1 MASKQLAGDGSL
13 IWQDDP
19 DPVRP
24 LSGHGASRQTR
35 RMQLRNAGFRG
46 PTMPGRKVSP
56 TSLSSGNWSNV
67 SGGHLQSSD
76 AENHSPS
83 GARATLN
90 SVGKRA
96 GSGVLTEIGNSTL
109 TRSKKYAHVRP
120 RVTSAKFYSN
130 VEGRKTGEYDAA
142 FPMEQSS
149 PQPNHLPVP
158 AKNGFKPRS
167 TKVKGKLG
175 AKRRSVSGE
184 TKHYIDHLEAELAS
198 AQTQLSAVTSPSVT
212 RQQSSM
218 MRSLNTETRQ
228 LQEALEEWEDRYDER
243 VQEVVD
249 QYSAIEVSLRSQIRS
264 FEEQREED
272 QYRIHELEQ
281 QVENMNQNMESAEA
295 ANVHLE
301 RRLEILSDLL
311 ATSAKIDLHAETP
324 GMSRRMSRPKSM
336 HPRFPTTGNLM
347 ISPERLSEVSTQP
360 PSPALSFASSTYSH
374 LDLRQT
380 RSNQEFISGHVPQS
394 EHFTDSESVFSDAP
408 YMNESLTT
416 AEPSLPVQHTQ
427 YDMRPPSIPPR
438 GRPTRRMRR
447 FGAGSNGPR
456 PLILPSA
463 SHYDHVPASA
473 PAFDFHEASPGFPFR
488 NRSMSRNNGSPLEGR
503 RRASTMMDRATW
515 TRLTGSAMLAV
526 PRAEQGDQSI
536 LSSNSPVSGN
546 SQVASTTK
554 DFSSLGSCAGA
565 AVSRNLMEELSQ
577 IRSFDG
583 TEGSNEEDCESVSED
598 QDLDDTELQE
608 SFSEVLEPIPESHS
622 REVSET
628 TTSTATVMGLQP
640 CTSTASSTRSDSL
653 IDRLRRLFSNLWHSP
668 VQLARHL
675 LQNAQSR
682 MRLPAPLRNVQWWL
696 VSVLLGPMAKRRLLS
711 THRSH
716 NSCSNSRIGE
726 HQDDRQRLL
735 ISPENTR
742 STSEPSSISSSEC
755 EQEEEDEDLAYGTF
769 RPTTPNATSHTS
781 PKNNNKP
788 SSPRPSMAG
797 PGKKRAKNSDGSLVV
812 RTSSF
817 SSSSSPKHRQ
827 ERAKQQRDQRQR
839 QRQAGFTRH
848 SLWLW
853 LKFSITL
860 AFAIGCAFKSG
871 PGSLLAGADGGD
883 GEGADGRDGDGE
895 DCGVCVGCKTNKR
908 MMKRER
914 ERMIE
919 SGENESSGARR
930 DQRLIEPA

>member
-1 MASKQLAGDGSL
+1 MAFKQLAGDGSL

-24 LSGHGASRQTR
+24 LSGTGASRQTR

-56 TSLSSGNWSNV
+56 TSLSSGNRSNV
-67 SGGHLQSSD
+67 SGGHPQSSD
-76 AENHSPS
+76 AENQSPS
-83 GARATLN
+83 GTRASL

-96 GSGVLTEIGNSTL
+96 GSGVLAEIGNSTL
-109 TRSKKYAHVRP
+109 TRRRKHAHIRP

-130 VEGRKTGEYDAA
+130 VEGRRSEEYDAA
-142 FPMEQSS
+142 FPVEQSS
-149 PQPNHLPVP
+149 PPPDHPP
-158 AKNGFKPRS
+158 PPSKSGPKPRS
-167 TKVKGKLG
+167 AKVKGKLG

-218 MRSLNTETRQ
+218 MRTLNAKTRQ
-228 LQEALEEWEDRYDER
+228 LQEALEEWENRYDER
-243 VQEVVD
+243 VQEVAD
-249 QYSAIEVSLRSQIRS
+249 QYSAVEVSLRNQLRG

-281 QVENMNQNMESAEA
+281 QVENMSQSMESAEV

-324 GMSRRMSRPKSM
+324 GMSRRISRPKSM

-347 ISPERLSEVSTQP
+347 ISPERLSEVGTQP
-360 PSPALSFASSTYSH
+360 PSPALSFASSSYSH

-380 RSNQEFISGHVPQS
+380 RSHQEFVPGNIPQS
-394 EHFTDSESVFSDAP
+394 EHMSDSESVFSDAP
-408 YMNESLTT
+408 YMSESLTT
-416 AEPSLPVQHTQ
+416 AEPSLPVQNTQ
-427 YDMRPPSIPPR
+427 FDMRPPSVPPR

-473 PAFDFHEASPGFPFR
+473 PPFELHEASPGFPFR
-488 NRSMSRNNGSPLEGR
+488 NRSVSRRNGSPLEGR
-503 RRASTMMDRATW
+503 RRASTMMDRATMA
-515 TRLTGSAMLAV
+515 RLTGSTLLTV
-526 PRAEQGDQSI
+526 PGVEGADQSI

-546 SQVASTTK
+546 SQASTTP
-554 DFSSLGSCAGA
+554 DFSSLGSRAGA

-583 TEGSNEEDCESVSED
+583 TEGSNDDCESMSEN
-598 QDLDDTELQE
+598 LDDTELQE
-608 SFSEVLEPIPESHS
+608 SFTEALEPIPESHS

-640 CTSTASSTRSDSL
+640 CTSTASSSRSESL

-675 LQNAQSR
+675 IQNVQSR

-711 THRSH
+711 THRNH
-716 NSCSNSRIGE
+716 NHCSSSRDGE
-726 HQDDRQRLL
+726 YQDDRQHLL
-735 ISPENTR
+735 ISPESR
-742 STSEPSSISSSEC
+742 SQSRSFNSSRG
-755 EQEEEDEDLAYGTF
+755 EEDEDLAYGTF
-769 RPTTPNATSHTS
+769 RPSTPTTTPHTTDLDS
-781 PKNNNKP
+781 PDKP

-797 PGKKRAKNSDGSLVV
+797 PGKKRAKNADGSLVV
-812 RTSSF
+812 RTSS
-817 SSSSSPKHRQ
+817 SSSPSRYGRQ
-827 ERAKQQRDQRQR
+827 ERARQKDRRERQR
-839 QRQAGFTRH
+839 QGSFARH
-848 SLWLW
+848 SPWLW

-871 PGSLLAGADGGD
+871 PGGLLTGADD
-883 GEGADGRDGDGE
+883 ADE
-895 DCGVCVGCKTNKR
+895 VADCGVCAGCQTNKR
-908 MMKRER
+908 MLKTEKK
-914 ERMIE
+914 I
-919 SGENESSGARR
+919 ENEVMGGARR
-930 DQRLIEPA
+930 DQRCIE

>member
-46 PTMPGRKVSP
+46 PTLPGRKVSP

-67 SGGHLQSSD
+67 SGGLPQSSD
-76 AENHSPS
+76 AENQSPS
-83 GARATLN
+83 GTRASVN
-90 SVGKRA
+90 SMGKRA

-130 VEGRKTGEYDAA
+130 VEGRRSGEYDAA
-142 FPMEQSS
+142 FPIEQSS
-149 PQPNHLPVP
+149 PQPNNPPPPSKGLP
-158 AKNGFKPRS
+158 KPRS
-167 TKVKGKLG
+167 AKVKGKLG

-212 RQQSSM
+212 RQQTSM
-218 MRSLNTETRQ
+218 MRSLNAESRQ
-228 LQEALEEWEDRYDER
+228 LQEALEEWENRYDER

-249 QYSAIEVSLRSQIRS
+249 QCSAVEASLRSQLRG

-281 QVENMNQNMESAEA
+281 QVEIMNQNMESAEA

-301 RRLEILSDLL
+301 KRLEILSDLL

-347 ISPERLSEVSTQP
+347 ISPERLSEVGTQP
-360 PSPALSFASSTYSH
+360 PSPALSFASSSYSQ

-380 RSNQEFISGHVPQS
+380 RSHQEFISGSIPQS
-394 EHFTDSESVFSDAP
+394 EHVSDSESVFSDAP

-427 YDMRPPSIPPR
+427 SDMRPPPR

-473 PAFDFHEASPGFPFR
+473 PAFEYHEASPGFPFR
-488 NRSMSRNNGSPLEGR
+488 DRSMSRRNGSPLEGR
-503 RRASTMMDRATW
+503 RRASTMMDQATW
-515 TRLTGSAMLAV
+515 TRLTGSAMLTVPAV
-526 PRAEQGDQSI
+526 EQGDQSI
-536 LSSNSPVSGN
+536 LISNSPVSGN
-546 SQVASTTK
+546 SQTTTNK

-583 TEGSNEEDCESVSED
+583 TECSNEDCESMSSEN
-598 QDLDDTELQE
+598 QDLDDTELQD

-622 REVSET
+622 REVSEG
-628 TTSTATVMGLQP
+628 TTSTATVMGLQS
-640 CTSTASSTRSDSL
+640 CTSTASSSRSDSL

-675 LQNAQSR
+675 IQNAQSR

-711 THRSH
+711 THRNH
-716 NSCSNSRIGE
+716 NTCSSRGE
-726 HQDDRQRLL
+726 YQDDRQRLL
-735 ISPENTR
+735 MSPDQTR
-742 STSEPSSISSSEC
+742 STSESPSISSSGC
-755 EQEEEDEDLAYGTF
+755 EEDDEDLAYGTF
-769 RPTTPNATSHTS
+769 RPSTPKTSSHATALTS
-781 PKNNNKP
+781 LTDKLA
-788 SSPRPSMAG
+788 SPRPSMAG

-812 RTSSF
+812 RTSS
-817 SSSSSPKHRQ
+817 SSSPKHRLD
-827 ERAKQQRDQRQR
+827 RGRQRDRQR
-839 QRQAGFTRH
+839 QGSFSRH
-848 SLWLW
+848 SAWLW

-860 AFAIGCAFKSG
+860 AFAVGCAFKSG
-871 PGSLLAGADGGD
+871 PGSLLAGADGD
-883 GEGADGRDGDGE
+883 TDGDTSE
-895 DCGVCVGCKTNKR
+895 DCGVCAGCKTNNR
-908 MMKRER
+908 MLKKER
-914 ERMIE
+914 ERRIE
-919 SGENESSGARR
+919 IGNESVGIRH
-930 DQRLIEPA
+930 DQRCITPA

>member
-46 PTMPGRKVSP
+46 PTVPGRKVSP
-56 TSLSSGNWSNV
+56 TSLSSSNWSNV

-76 AENHSPS
+76 AENQSPS
-83 GARATLN
+83 GTRAGLN
-90 SVGKRA
+90 DSVGKRA

-109 TRSKKYAHVRP
+109 TRSKKYAHIRP

-130 VEGRKTGEYDAA
+130 VQGRRSGEYDAA
-142 FPMEQSS
+142 FPIEQSS
-149 PQPNHLPVP
+149 PQPPNHQPP
-158 AKNGFKPRS
+158 SSKSGPKPRS
-167 TKVKGKLG
+167 AKVKGKLG
-175 AKRRSVSGE
+175 AKRRSISGE
-184 TKHYIDHLEAELAS
+184 TKSYIDHLEAELAS
-198 AQTQLSAVTSPSVT
+198 AQTQLSAVTSPTIT
-212 RQQSSM
+212 RQQTNM
-218 MRSLNTETRQ
+218 MRSLNAETRQ
-228 LQEALEEWEDRYDER
+228 LQEALEEWENRYDER

-249 QYSAIEVSLRSQIRS
+249 QYSAVEASLRSQLRG

-281 QVENMNQNMESAEA
+281 QVENMNQSMESAEA

-347 ISPERLSEVSTQP
+347 ISPERLSEVGTQP
-360 PSPALSFASSTYSH
+360 PSPALSFASSSYSH

-380 RSNQEFISGHVPQS
+380 RSNQEFISGHISRS
-394 EHFTDSESVFSDAP
+394 ENVSDSESIFSDAP

-473 PAFDFHEASPGFPFR
+473 PAFDYHEASTGFPFR
-488 NRSMSRNNGSPLEGR
+488 DRSMSRTNGSPLEGR

-515 TRLTGSAMLAV
+515 TRLTGIEMLTV
-526 PRAEQGDQSI
+526 PRDESGDQSI
-536 LSSNSPVSGN
+536 LTSNSHASGK
-546 SQVASTTK
+546 SQGFSTTK
-554 DFSSLGSCAGA
+554 DYSSLGSCAGA

-583 TEGSNEEDCESVSED
+583 TEGSQEEDCESMSSEN

-622 REVSET
+622 LEVSEG
-628 TTSTATVMGLQP
+628 TTSTATIMGLKP
-640 CTSTASSTRSDSL
+640 CTSTSSSSRSDSL

-675 LQNAQSR
+675 IQNAQSR
-682 MRLPAPLRNVQWWL
+682 MRLPAPLRNIQWWL

-711 THRSH
+711 THR
-716 NSCSNSRIGE
+716 NDCSSRGGE
-726 HQDDRQRLL
+726 YQDDRQRLL
-735 ISPENTR
+735 ISPEHNR
-742 STSEPSSISSSEC
+742 STSQTPSISGSEC
-755 EQEEEDEDLAYGTF
+755 EEEDEHLAYGTF
-769 RPTTPNATSHTS
+769 RPTTPNTASYTS
-781 PKNNNKP
+781 PNNKP

-797 PGKKRAKNSDGSLVV
+797 PGKKRVKNPDGSLIV
-812 RTSSF
+812 RNSSSF
-817 SSSSSPKHRQ
+817 SPMVRQ
-827 ERAKQQRDQRQR
+827 KQQREQQRQR
-839 QRQAGFTRH
+839 QRRSSFSRH
-848 SLWLW
+848 SPWLW

-871 PGSLLAGADGGD
+871 PGSLLAGADGD
-883 GEGADGRDGDGE
+883 DEGNVDGE
-895 DCGVCVGCKTNKR
+895 DCGVCAGCKTNKR
-908 MMKRER
+908 MLKREM

-919 SGENESSGARR
+919 IERESDSTGPRR
-930 DQRLIEPA
+930 DQRFMEPL

>member
-83 GARATLN
+83 GTRANLN

-130 VEGRKTGEYDAA
+130 VEGRGSGEYDAA
-142 FPMEQSS
+142 FPIEQSS
-149 PQPNHLPVP
+149 PQPNHLPP
-158 AKNGFKPRS
+158 SKSGPKPRS
-167 TKVKGKLG
+167 AKVKGKLG

-212 RQQSSM
+212 RQQTSM
-218 MRSLNTETRQ
+218 MRSMNAETRQ
-228 LQEALEEWEDRYDER
+228 LQEALEEWENRYDER

-249 QYSAIEVSLRSQIRS
+249 QYSAIEVSLRSQLRG

-347 ISPERLSEVSTQP
+347 ISPERLSEVGTQP

-380 RSNQEFISGHVPQS
+380 RSNQEFISGHIPRS
-394 EHFTDSESVFSDAP
+394 EHISDSESIFSDAP

-427 YDMRPPSIPPR
+427 YDMRPPSVPPR

-488 NRSMSRNNGSPLEGR
+488 DRSMSRANGSPLEGR
-503 RRASTMMDRATW
+503 KRASTMMDQATW

-526 PRAEQGDQSI
+526 PRAEAGDQSI

-546 SQVASTTK
+546 SQAASTTK

-583 TEGSNEEDCESVSED
+583 TEGSNEEEDCESTSSEN

-640 CTSTASSTRSDSL
+640 CTSTSSASRSDSL
-653 IDRLRRLFSNLWHSP
+653 IHRLRRLFSNLWHSP

-711 THRSH
+711 TRRSH
-716 NSCSNSRIGE
+716 NCSSPGGE
-726 HQDDRQRLL
+726 YQDDRQRLL
-735 ISPENTR
+735 MSPEQTR
-742 STSEPSSISSSEC
+742 STSESPSISGSDC
-755 EQEEEDEDLAYGTF
+755 EEDDEDLAYGTF
-769 RPTTPNATSHTS
+769 RPTTPNTASQIS
-781 PKNNNKP
+781 PNNKP

-812 RTSSF
+812 RTSS
-817 SSSSSPKHRQ
+817 SSSPKHRQ
-827 ERAKQQRDQRQR
+827 ERGRQQREQQRQR
-839 QRQAGFTRH
+839 QRQGSFTRH
-848 SLWLW
+848 SPWLW

-871 PGSLLAGADGGD
+871 PGSLLAGGD
-883 GEGADGRDGDGE
+883 SGDDANGDGE
-895 DCGVCVGCKTNKR
+895 DCGVCAGCKTNKR
-908 MMKRER
+908 MMKREMER
-914 ERMIE
+914 ERERKIGGDE
-919 SGENESSGARR
+919 SENMSAMSR

>member
-76 AENHSPS
+76 AENRSPS
-83 GARATLN
+83 GTRANLN

-109 TRSKKYAHVRP
+109 TRSRKYAHVRP
-120 RVTSAKFYSN
+120 RVTSARFYSN
-130 VEGRKTGEYDAA
+130 VEGRRSEEYDAA
-142 FPMEQSS
+142 FTIEQSS
-149 PQPNHLPVP
+149 PQPNHLPP
-158 AKNGFKPRS
+158 SKSGPKPRS
-167 TKVKGKLG
+167 AKVKGKLG

-212 RQQSSM
+212 RQQTSM
-218 MRSLNTETRQ
+218 MRSMNAETRQ
-228 LQEALEEWEDRYDER
+228 LQEALEEWENRYDER

-272 QYRIHELEQ
+272 QYMIHELEQ

-347 ISPERLSEVSTQP
+347 ISPERLSEVGTQP

-380 RSNQEFISGHVPQS
+380 RSNQEFISGHVPHS
-394 EHFTDSESVFSDAP
+394 EHISDSESVFSDAP

-473 PAFDFHEASPGFPFR
+473 PALDFHEASPGFPFR
-488 NRSMSRNNGSPLEGR
+488 DRSMSRNNGSPLEGR

-515 TRLTGSAMLAV
+515 TRLTGFAMLPV
-526 PRAEQGDQSI
+526 PRAEQGDRSI
-536 LSSNSPVSGN
+536 LSSNSPISGN

-583 TEGSNEEDCESVSED
+583 TEGSTEEDCESMSSES

-640 CTSTASSTRSDSL
+640 CTSTTSSTRSDSL

-716 NSCSNSRIGE
+716 NNCSTNHIGE
-726 HQDDRQRLL
+726 YQDDRQRLL
-735 ISPENTR
+735 ISPEQGC
-742 STSEPSSISSSEC
+742 STSESSSISSGEC
-755 EQEEEDEDLAYGTF
+755 EEEGEDEDLAYGTF
-769 RPTTPNATSHTS
+769 RPITPNATSHTS
-781 PKNNNKP
+781 PSNNKL

-812 RTSSF
+812 RS
-817 SSSSSPKHRQ
+817 SSSSSPKLRQ
-827 ERAKQQRDQRQR
+827 ERGRQQRDQRQR

-848 SLWLW
+848 SPWLW

-871 PGSLLAGADGGD
+871 PGSLLAGAEGGK
-883 GEGADGRDGDGE
+883 GVDGDGE

-919 SGENESSGARR
+919 SGEGESLGVRR

>member
-24 LSGHGASRQTR
+24 LSGTGASRQTR

-56 TSLSSGNWSNV
+56 TSLSSGNRSNV
-67 SGGHLQSSD
+67 SGGHPQSSD
-76 AENHSPS
+76 AENQSPS
-83 GARATLN
+83 GTRA
-90 SVGKRA
+90 SFSIGKRA

-109 TRSKKYAHVRP
+109 TRTRKHAHIRP

-130 VEGRKTGEYDAA
+130 VESRKSGEYDAA
-142 FPMEQSS
+142 FPVEQSS
-149 PQPNHLPVP
+149 PPPTNNPPGP
-158 AKNGFKPRS
+158 AKNGPKPRS
-167 TKVKGKLG
+167 AKVKGKLG

-212 RQQSSM
+212 RQQTSV
-218 MRSLNTETRQ
+218 MRSLNAETRQ
-228 LQEALEEWEDRYDER
+228 LQEALEEWENRYDER

-249 QYSAIEVSLRSQIRS
+249 QYSAVEVSLRTQLRS

-281 QVENMNQNMESAEA
+281 QVENMSQSMDSAEA

-324 GMSRRMSRPKSM
+324 GMNRRLSRPTSM

-347 ISPERLSEVSTQP
+347 ISPERLSEVGTHP
-360 PSPALSFASSTYSH
+360 PSPALSFASSSYSH

-380 RSNQEFISGHVPQS
+380 RSHQDFISGSNSQSGHVS
-394 EHFTDSESVFSDAP
+394 DSESVFSDAP
-408 YMNESLTT
+408 YMSESLTM
-416 AEPSLPVQHTQ
+416 AEPSLPIQNTQ
-427 YDMRPPSIPPR
+427 FDMRPPSIPPR

-473 PAFDFHEASPGFPFR
+473 PPFELREASPGFPFR
-488 NRSMSRNNGSPLEGR
+488 NRSMSCRNGSPLEGR
-503 RRASTMMDRATW
+503 RRASTMMDRITTA
-515 TRLTGSAMLAV
+515 RLTGSTMLTV
-526 PRAEQGDQSI
+526 PGTGGSDQSM
-536 LSSNSPVSGN
+536 LSSNSPASGN
-546 SQVASTTK
+546 SQASTTK
-554 DFSSLGSCAGA
+554 DFSSLGSSAGA

-583 TEGSNEEDCESVSED
+583 TEASNDDCDSMSEN

-608 SFSEVLEPIPESHS
+608 SFTEALEPIPESHS

-640 CTSTASSTRSDSL
+640 CTSTASSSRSDSL

-675 LQNAQSR
+675 IQNAQLR

-696 VSVLLGPMAKRRLLS
+696 FSVLLGPMAKRRLLS
-711 THRSH
+711 THRHHSH
-716 NSCSNSRIGE
+716 SCSSRGDGAY
-726 HQDDRQRLL
+726 QDDRQRLL
-735 ISPENTR
+735 ISPETR
-742 STSEPSSISSSEC
+742 SQSRSSGSSRS
-755 EQEEEDEDLAYGTF
+755 EEEDEDLAYGTF
-769 RPTTPNATSHTS
+769 RPTTPNTTSHTTDLNS
-781 PKNNNKP
+781 PSKP

-797 PGKKRAKNSDGSLVV
+797 PGKKRARNADGSLVV
-812 RTSSF
+812 RTSS
-817 SSSSSPKHRQ
+817 SSSSPIQHHRQ
-827 ERAKQQRDQRQR
+827 ERGKQRDRRERQR
-839 QRQAGFTRH
+839 HGNFARH
-848 SLWLW
+848 SPWLW

-871 PGSLLAGADGGD
+871 PGSLLAGGNGA
-883 GEGADGRDGDGE
+883 GEVA
-895 DCGVCVGCKTNKR
+895 DCGVCAGCQTNR
-908 MMKRER
+908 RALKRENK
-914 ERMIE
+914 IE
-919 SGENESSGARR
+919 SASVGGARR
-930 DQRLIEPA
+930 DQRVVEPL